1 MYLIDTNTLID
12 AKNRY
17 YHFDIC
23 PGFWKAIL
31 TNNNIKTI
39 EMVIQEIK
47 DGKDEL
53 KDWIIENEQIIK
65 TKLIEIDNKIQ
76 QNFIEIADY
85 VENNLKLPPISE
97 KERFLSKADPWL
109 IATAKEYDY
118 TVVTQEQFINDSKTK
133 KIKIPNICTCFNVK
147 YISLFDLLKQENI
160 QFCLKDDE

>member
-1 MYLIDTNTLID
+1 MYLIDTNTLIE

-47 DGKDEL
+47 DGRDEL
-53 KDWIIENEQIIK
+53 KDWIINNEQIIK
-65 TKLIEIDNKIQ
+65 TKLIEIDDNIQ
-76 QNFIEIADY
+76 QNFIEISNY
-85 VENNLKLPPISE
+85 VNNLQYPPISE

-109 IATAKEYDY
+109 IATCKTYNY
-118 TVVTQEQFINDSKTK
+118 ILVTQESYIPATNTK
-133 KIKIPNICTCFNVK
+133 KIKIPNICTQFNVE
-147 YISLFDLLKQENI
+147 YISLFDLLKRENI
-160 QFCLKDDE
+160 QFCLKND